1 LLCPGRKQVYRESKL
16 VSKILKDFQLVP
28 PWSSVFHQQHIA
40 CRITNFK
47 LQREKKKKKK
57 KNKIQFHID
66 NGGVRASA
74 KERSRRGFQELK
86 LLQVRCNRSEKK
98 EKKTGSHYRGRKNR
112 EMTSIAF
119 FRHHSILKTYFGKR
133 QASRERYSNIQLQQ
147 SCNPTTTTN
156 TTKKKKKTKNK
167 KPFRPQSSL
176 AFFSQL
182 EKCRHPSPQRHR

>member
-28 PWSSVFHQQHIA
+28 PWSSVIHQQHIA
-40 CRITNFK
+40 YRITNFK
-47 LQREKKKKKK
+47 ERKK

-86 LLQVRCNRSEKK
+86 LLQVRYNRSEKK
-98 EKKTGSHYRGRKNR
+98 RKNRSHYRGRKDR

-119 FRHHSILKTYFGKR
+119 FRHHSILKTYFEKDK
-133 QASRERYSNIQLQQ
+133 QAGRGIQTFNYSRAVTP
-147 SCNPTTTTN
+147 PTPPK
-156 TTKKKKKTKNK
+156 TKKKT
-167 KPFRPQSSL
+167 FSPQSSL

-182 EKCRHPSPQRHR
+182 ERCRHPSPRRHR